1 MLTFFVYVLVD
12 VTWYLV
18 LPLAAPFI
26 GYRLARKKFGLSG
39 IKAAGIALAVFLCLM
54 GCNYYSL
61 LIWNPLPSDEEM
73 IANFKA
79 HRADFVEAVRRYRE
93 YPADNTPWD
102 WYKEG
107 DTLELFNRAGIDN
120 IAHGFGVWYP
130 DPYAVATAVRRERK
144 RRELPPFAA
153 FDKYGDLRIQPA
165 TTPRIEHPD
174 RSDTSRH
181 YRGSLL
187 FGVIWKE
194 YYFFPEV
201 PRIENGILLG
211 PLQTTYREEHGA
223 VFHEKEGV
231 ATIHQFTARVLP
243 TLNRLPRK
251 WQDYECVYRRIESQ
265 WFIGMCNGH

>member
-18 LPLAAPFI
+18 FPLAAPFI
-26 GYRLARKKFGLSG
+26 GYRLARKKFGLSVS
-39 IKAAGIALAVFLCLM
+39 KAMGIALAVFLCLM
-54 GCNYYSL
+54 GCNYYLL
-61 LIWNPLPSDEEM
+61 LIRNPLPSDEEM
-73 IANFKA
+73 VANFKA

-93 YPADNTPWD
+93 YPADYTPWD

-107 DTLELFNRAGIDN
+107 DTLELFKRAGIDS
-120 IAHGFGVWYP
+120 IEHVSSVWLP
-130 DPYAVATAVRRERK
+130 DPYAVETAVKVRRELLRAK
-144 RRELPPFAA
+144 DYSL
-153 FDKYGDLRIQPA
+153 FDRYGELRIQPA

-174 RSDTSRH
+174 RGDHRRH
-181 YRGSLL
+181 YRGSPL

-194 YYFFPEV
+194 YYFFPQA
-201 PRIENGILLG
+201 PRIENGLLLG
-211 PLQTTYREEHGA
+211 PLSIVGRGAHGA

-231 ATIHQFTARVLP
+231 ATAHQFTARVLP

-251 WQDYECVYRRIESQ
+251 WQGYECVYRRIEPQ